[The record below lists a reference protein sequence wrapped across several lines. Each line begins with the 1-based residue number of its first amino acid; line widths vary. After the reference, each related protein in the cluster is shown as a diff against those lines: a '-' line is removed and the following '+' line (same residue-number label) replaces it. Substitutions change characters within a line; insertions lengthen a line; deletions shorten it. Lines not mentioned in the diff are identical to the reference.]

1 MKRLNWI
8 NYWQKQLFT
17 DVLQNRGYLKFRNI
31 DRKIPVLDSSFIK
44 VPDLK
49 AYNLIKKRL

>member
-8 NYWQKQLFT
+8 GYWQKQLFT